1 MKKNFKSVLALIMA
15 AAMVMSLLAGTA
27 FAATDVGGESSD
39 DAIVVGSNGNQ
50 ANAPR
55 YASYV
60 NESVDGITLDD
71 SVSWHNGLVYYGGT
85 GYDSEGGVYYVSNST
100 ITMDTDAD
108 GSDTSDFGGLGAAV
122 AAIGDGITLYI
133 EDTTIETTGVA
144 KLALY
149 TDDGAVSIVK
159 NSTLISNGGVIYDG
173 FYSTADTTMMVSPPW
188 VLGLGGNEDEGVNA
202 RTTNIMGTNSVGVY
216 IDSEFYA
223 SGWGALSTDNGSG
236 NTMIVINTYVYVE
249 NSGYGAYTIG
259 ETTEEYYGSTMDV
272 STYAIIMTGGEATF
286 QSYTA
291 GEEVAV
297 YKLDGGTDDYGNYT
311 EGTLVT
317 TVTSDAVTEGTV
329 YSEIVSDNFGF
340 MCHSNG
346 TTGYNIIN
354 ILDGTSVTATDAIFL
369 IKKINAVITVDD
381 ATLESTE
388 KGVIL
393 QIIDNDDDY
402 IGVDSTLEWGFDDD
416 YGHSYGTHMPSFN
429 QTFSEED
436 GYSNEWIVND
446 YALTGDSSSNWT
458 VVYNM
463 TNTTVE
469 GDIWNSS
476 GYVGSNPATT
486 LTVNLG
492 EGAVLTGIISAGA
505 FSHDTKYAEVGDGDW
520 SGASALGHVT
530 NIVYSNGINLVSVN
544 VADGAVWYVDD
555 DCYIDEL
562 TVDDASSVVVA
573 EGVTLTVGDTAYTG
587 VTIGAEVADTGADEE
602 AEEEETEESSSAIVV
617 GSNGNSANAPQYASY
632 VNESVDGIT
641 LTDEVS
647 WHNGLVFYGGDGYD
661 NEGGVYYVSNSTITM
676 DTDADGS
683 DTSDFGGLGA
693 AVAAIGN
700 GITLYIE
707 NTTIET
713 TGVAKLALYTDD
725 GAVSIVKNS
734 TLISNGGVVY
744 EGYYSTAD
752 TTMMV
757 SPPWVLGLG
766 GAADEGVNART
777 TNIMGTNSVGIYIDS
792 TFKASGWGALSTDN
806 GSANTM
812 VVINTVVEVENS
824 GYGAYTIGETT
835 EEYYGSTM
843 DVSTYAIIMTGGE
856 ATFQSYTA
864 GQEVEVYKMD
874 GDADEYG
881 INEEGTLVATV
892 TSDAV
897 TEGTVYSTIVSDN
910 FGFMCHANASSGYNI
925 INILDGTSVTSTDA
939 VFLIKK
945 INAVITVD
953 DATLTSTEKGV
964 ILQII
969 DNDDDYIGVDATLE
983 WGFNDDYGHSYGT
996 HMPSFNQTFSEE
1008 DGYANEWIADTAAAA
1023 LYEAGTYDTAD
1034 NWTVVYNMTNTT
1046 VEGDIWNSSG
1056 YVGSNVATTL
1066 TVNLGEGA
1074 SLTGIISAG
1083 AFSHDTK
1090 SATVGDGDWSG
1101 ASALGHVTNIVN
1113 SNGVNIVDVV
1123 LTDDAAWTVTE
1134 DSYID
1139 SLTVSGTAVVTIAE
1153 GATLTVGD
1161 ATYGEGTI
1169 TADGY
1174 TTASSTTDDSSS
1186 PTTGD
1191 SNSVALWMALAA
1203 LAVFGCAI
1211 AVRAKKF
1218 D

>member
-1 MKKNFKSVLALIMA
+1 MNKKFKSAIALFMA
-15 AAMVMSLLAGTA
+15 LAMVMGLCAGTA
-27 FAATDVGGESSD
+27 FASVGDPDAGGD
-39 DAIVVGSNGNQ
+39 QDAIVVGSNGNE

-55 YASYV
+55 YAEYV
-60 NESVDGITLDD
+60 NESVDGITITDD
-71 SVSWHNGLVYYGGT
+71 VSWHNGLIYYGGDD
-85 GYDSEGGVYYVSNST
+85 YDTAAAEYTVSNVT
-100 ITMDTDAD
+100 IIMDTDAD
-108 GSDTSDFGGLGAAV
+108 GSDTSDFGGLGAAI
-122 AAIGDGITLYI
+122 AAIGNGVVLTV
-133 EDTTIETTGVA
+133 EDSYIETTGVA

-159 NSTLISNGGVIYDG
+159 NSTLISNGGVLYDG

-188 VLGLGGNEDEGVNA
+188 VLGLGGDETEGVNA

-216 IDSEFYA
+216 IDSYFYA

-236 NTMIVINTYVYVE
+236 NTMVVINTYVEVE

-291 GEEVAV
+291 GQEIAV
-297 YKLDGGTDDYGNYT
+297 YKQDGGTDDYGIYS
-311 EGTLVT
+311 EGTQVYT
-317 TVTSDAVTEGTV
+317 ASSEAVTEGTV
-329 YSEIVSDNFGF
+329 YSSIVSENFGF

-354 ILDGTSVTATDAIFL
+354 ILDGTTVSTEDAVVL
-369 IKKINAVITVDD
+369 IKKINAVVNIDD
-381 ATLESTE
+381 ATIESGN
-388 KGVIL
+388 GVLL

-402 IGVDSTLEWGFDDD
+402 IGVDSTLEWGFDDS

-429 QTFSEED
+429 QVFEEED
-436 GYSNEWIVND
+436 GYSNEWMVNE
-446 YALTGDSSSNWT
+446 YGLAGDSSSNWT
-458 VVYNM
+458 AELNI
-463 TNTTVE
+463 TNATID
-469 GDIWNSS
+469 GDVWNST

-492 EGAVLTGIISAGA
+492 EGAVLTGLISAGA
-505 FSHDTKYAEVGDGDW
+505 FSHTTKYATVGDGDW

-530 NIVYSNGINLVSVN
+530 NIVYSNGANLVN
-544 VADGAVWYVDD
+544 VTLTDGAVWYVDAD
-555 DCYIDEL
+555 SYIDSL
-562 TVDDASSVVVA
+562 SVDETSSVVVA
-573 EGVTLTVGDTAYTG
+573 DGVTLTVGDETYTG
-587 VTIGAEVADTGADEE
+587 ETIGAEVSEDLGAADTADEDV
-602 AEEEETEESSSAIVV
+602 SAIVV
-617 GSNGNSANAPQYASY
+617 GSNGNEANAPKYASY
-632 VNESVDGIT
+632 INESVDGIS
-641 LTDEVS
+641 LSDDVS
-647 WHNGLVFYGGDGYD
+647 WHNGLIFYGGDGYD
-661 NEGGVYYVSNSTITM
+661 NEGGVYYVTNSEIIM

-734 TLISNGGVVY
+734 SLISNGGVIY
-744 EGYYSTAD
+744 EGFYSTAD

-766 GAADEGVNART
+766 GDETEGVNART
-777 TNIMGTNSVGIYIDS
+777 TNIMGTNSVGVYIDS
-792 TFKASGWGALSTDN
+792 YFQASGWGALSTDN

-812 VVINTVVEVENS
+812 IVINTKVVVENS

-881 INEEGTLVATV
+881 INTEGTLVTTV

-897 TEGTVYSTIVSDN
+897 TEGTVYSEIVSDN
-910 FGFMCHANASSGYNI
+910 FGFMCHSNGSTGYNI
-925 INILDGTSVTSTDA
+925 INILDGTSVTATDA
-939 VFLIKK
+939 IFLIKK

-953 DATLTSTEKGV
+953 DATLESTEKGV

-983 WGFNDDYGHSYGT
+983 WGFDDEYGHSYGT

-1008 DGYANEWIADTAAAA
+1008 DGYSNEWIADTAAAA
-1023 LYEAGTYDTAD
+1023 TEGYSTDD
-1034 NWTVVYNMTNTT
+1034 NWTVDYTMTNTT
-1046 VEGDIWNSSG
+1046 VDGDIWNSSG
-1056 YVGSNVATTL
+1056 YVGSNAATTL
-1066 TVNLGEGA
+1066 NVTLGEGA

-1090 SATVGDGDWSG
+1090 YAEVGDGDWSG
-1101 ASALGHVTNIVN
+1101 ASALGHVTNIVY
-1113 SNGVNIVDVV
+1113 SNGVNLVNVT
-1123 LTDDAAWTVTE
+1123 LTDDAAWTVDSE
-1134 DSYID
+1134 SYID
-1139 SLTVSGTAVVTIAE
+1139 TLTVSGDAVVTIAD

-1161 ATYGEGTI
+1161 TVYEAGTI
-1169 TADGY
+1169 TSSGY
-1174 TTASSTTDDSSS
+1174 TEATEESSDSTS

-1191 SNSVALWMALAA
+1191 SSNMALWMA
-1203 LAVFGCAI
+1203 I
-1211 AVRAKKF
+1211 AVLAICCGGVLVLRRRF
-1218 D
+1218 N